1 MGMVHLDIKP
11 ENIFLSIPDSSNPV
25 SPLSCIAE
33 DSVKDE
39 GPQPLYKIGRI
50 NMICCVLH
58 VHVCLWVRPLWF
70 LILWEGL
77 TVGGTTMLKHLTS
90 IMRAHTHTTKFL

>member
-33 DSVKDE
+33 DSMKDE

-58 VHVCLWVRPLWF
+58 VHVLCISVGWTTLVSNF
-70 LILWEGL
+70 
-77 TVGGTTMLKHLTS
+77 VGGINCGWYHNAKTS
-90 IMRAHTHTTKFL
+90 HFRNACTHTHN

>member
-1 MGMVHLDIKP
+1 M
-11 ENIFLSIPDSSNPV
+11 

-90 IMRAHTHTTKFL
+90 IMRAHTHTQLNFYKGLFHPKSEVNLHGTS